1 MNVVIGHLKLYYSMI
16 PSGRMLARR
25 YLFVLWLC
33 EVGFMQARFDPS
45 VNFYSKYLDKQQIRH
60 QICVCIDD
68 SRYQELPAAAAA
80 ATPSSLNSKSSHIA
94 VRSRFSEVCN
104 ILLDKYLDSHCQLVA
119 TFWLIFSSMEDT
131 FISAF
136 LSSAVSLAISRPP
149 ELCLVAS
156 RSLALKIFQ
165 CFNKN
170 IYTYYLQTYSAS

>member
-1 MNVVIGHLKLYYSMI
+1 M
-16 PSGRMLARR
+16 
-25 YLFVLWLC
+25 
-33 EVGFMQARFDPS
+33 
-45 VNFYSKYLDKQQIRH
+45 
-60 QICVCIDD
+60 
-68 SRYQELPAAAAA
+68 
-80 ATPSSLNSKSSHIA
+80 
-94 VRSRFSEVCN
+94 
-104 ILLDKYLDSHCQLVA
+104 LDKYVDSHCQLVA

-156 RSLALKIFQ
+156 RSLALKIFY